1 MRDIAA
7 VLKLMRAHG
16 KLAELRKYASVR
28 PLIEVASKATE
39 DPASVTDDD
48 MTKVDK
54 QRWLDFRL
62 HFHPVENSFLPAL
75 ESACRDVGSTC
86 SPA

>member
-7 VLKLMRAHG
+7 VLKPMRAHG
-16 KLAELRKYASVR
+16 KLAELRKYVSVR
-28 PLIEVASKATE
+28 PLIEVAGKATD

-54 QRWLDFRL
+54 QRWLDFGL
-62 HFHPVENSFLPAL
+62 HFHAVENSFLPAL
-75 ESACRDVGSTC
+75 ESACRG
-86 SPA
+86 A